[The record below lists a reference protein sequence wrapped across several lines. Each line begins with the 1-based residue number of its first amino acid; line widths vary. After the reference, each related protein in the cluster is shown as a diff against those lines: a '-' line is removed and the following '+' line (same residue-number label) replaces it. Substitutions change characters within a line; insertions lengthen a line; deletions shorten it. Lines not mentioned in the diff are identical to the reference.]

1 MRAYAMLCANV
12 TRDPERNVSGVD
24 ERVLHPGQ

>member
-12 TRDPERNVSGVD
+12 TGGPERNVTGLD
-24 ERVLHPGQ
+24 ERVLQPGQ